1 MAVVKIIEILAESKD
16 GFEAATK
23 VAVKE
28 AARTVKNI
36 KSVYVKDMQAIVEGE
51 EIVNYR
57 VNVKISFKV
66 D

>member
-1 MAVVKIIEILAESKD
+1 MSVVKVIEILAESTE

-28 AARTVKNI
+28 AAKTVKNI

-57 VNVKISFKV
+57 VNVKVSFKV

>member
-1 MAVVKIIEILAESKD
+1 MSVVKVIEILAESKD

>member
-1 MAVVKIIEILAESKD
+1 MSVVKVIEILAESKD

-28 AARTVKNI
+28 AAKTVKNI

-57 VNVKISFKV
+57 VNVKVSFKV